1 MKSSELPLPYRAVI
15 RARSLVGQGRYVVGA
30 GGRDPAA
37 RTPDSVVRGWRG
49 CDYAGFLAWC
59 LGYDR
64 RQRGFTP
71 SSDWVNA
78 DSMIC
83 EAETLGAWFRPLVT
97 PEIGAVI
104 AYCSIDLERDGRRDR
119 IGHAALV
126 VELPDRWSNSEAA
139 WTAMRII
146 HCSPS
151 LQRRCGHAIDETH
164 AAAWAHRATFR
175 GASHPRWRTRFLRY
189 LRAEAAGGASEKTYG
204 ATA

>member
-1 MKSSELPLPYRAVI
+1 MRSSELPVALKAVI
-15 RARSLVGQGRYVVGA
+15 RARSLVGQGCYVAGA
-30 GGRDPAA
+30 GGHEASA
-37 RTPDSVVRGWRG
+37 RTPDSVIRGRRG

-59 LGYDR
+59 LGYGR
-64 RQRGFTP
+64 HQRGFTP

-83 EAETLGAWFRPLVT
+83 EAETLGAWFRPLVA

-104 AYCSIDLERDGRRDR
+104 AYCSIELERDGRCDR
-119 IGHAALV
+119 AGHAALI
-126 VELPDRWSNSEAA
+126 VEIPDRWSTSDAA

-151 LQRRCGHAIDETH
+151 IHRRKGHAIDETH
-164 AAAWAHRATFR
+164 AAAWAHRAAFR

-189 LRAEAAGGASEKTYG
+189 LRADRA
-204 ATA
+204 